1 MALHMAEATLVGCV
15 WRYGF
20 VGVGERAT
28 LVGLTFDHMTF
39 YLRLEILFLSQSG
52 RYFLLK

>member
-39 YLRLEILFLSQSG
+39 YLRLEILFLSQPG